1 MKIDK
6 HIKDLSRRLDGFSGN
21 YNNNNN
27 NDNDG
32 NYDSYGL
39 YKHDDNYYLDRELTP
54 PRISYYRHVRWEKLD
69 EQRKERIR
77 NGYDIDAAITQ
88 DELDYYL
95 KSKLRVPPEQRFQ
108 DRKKHWYFHESS
120 WYMRGLDATGYDGYG
135 CNQITGCI
143 PECRFYAQYG
153 RIEDEEVLH
162 LALFFLDLSLLKP
175 LCSC

>member
-1 MKIDK
+1 
-6 HIKDLSRRLDGFSGN
+6 LYRRLDNFSGN
-21 YNNNNN
+21 HNNNINN
-27 NDNDG
+27 NDYDDDS
-32 NYDSYGL
+32 YDSYGL
-39 YKHDDNYYLDRELTP
+39 YKHDDKYYLDIGSEP
-54 PRISYYRHVRWEKLD
+54 PRFAYYRHIRAEKWKALG
-69 EQRKERIR
+69 EHKPS
-77 NGYDIDAAITQ
+77 GYNDDSITQ

-95 KSKLRVPPEQRFQ
+95 KSKLRVPPEQRYE

-120 WYMRGLDATGYDGYG
+120 WYMRGLNATGYDGYG